1 MSLLETQSKMFH
13 FCLRIILWRSKGEA
27 VVRILLNWLQP
38 CPRCIHEGMDDGVL
52 DELGYYSMELALGK
66 TCWRDAQWLDF
77 YPLNQFTVLDYF
89 SLSPFYDRSC
99 NNEVAKARN
108 VPIR

>member
-1 MSLLETQSKMFH
+1 MMSHHVAAENAEQIIFILSTHSSTGKEK
-13 FCLRIILWRSKGEA
+13 LRKWS
-27 VVRILLNWLQP
+27 VRTLLNWLQP
-38 CPRCIHEGMDDGVL
+38 CPRCIHEGMDDQ
-52 DELGYYSMELALGK
+52 ALE
-66 TCWRDAQWLDF
+66 TTLWRDDQWLGF
-77 YPLNQFTVLDYF
+77 HPLNQFTVLDYF

>member
-1 MSLLETQSKMFH
+1 MLWNAGACLNHLVGSIFH
-13 FCLRIILWRSKGEA
+13 PDNSQDLSHFMN
-27 VVRILLNWLQP
+27 NW
-38 CPRCIHEGMDDGVL
+38 
-52 DELGYYSMELALGK
+52 S
-66 TCWRDAQWLDF
+66 TWRDDQWLGF